1 MSNNEDWLKIIK
13 ERVDNYESPVPKD
26 LWSSIERDLPKKSPV
41 TLYLKRTAAAIA
53 SIAAI
58 AAIIIT
64 VRFANT
70 NNPQKHLISSANTNI
85 IDEAK
90 KQSEN
95 KDIVIE
101 TQEVK
106 ENLAQNIVTKASA
119 RKSQIAIYKSSAADS
134 IKSTHPTACLSLKNA
149 DTVRSKTETTLD
161 NNRIRAIKEF
171 NEAAKTTENHAN
183 GKDISLPAANNN
195 DRRWSIAMAVNN
207 GFGNRNSSANGFAP
221 INNAY
226 AVNKYSSRPDK
237 KMGHFNYVYSSV
249 VANNI
254 EEETKTEIEY
264 DIPLTYAAM
273 FRYHF
278 NNHWAI
284 DAGIQFSHLGA
295 SWHSGSNNSYYSST
309 QKLVLIGIPVGAS
322 FTFVDSRFFTMYALA
337 GASVDKCVTGNIKR
351 FAQSGRKHADTGKR
365 DLPEHP
371 WQFSLNAGL
380 GLQFNATD
388 HIGIFAEPKATRFF
402 DTAKELNIRKHSTE
416 FQLLVGLRLTY

>member
-70 NNPQKHLISSANTNI
+70 NNPQKHLISSAKTNI

-106 ENLAQNIVTKASA
+106 ENLAQNITNEKQANIPVVST
-119 RKSQIAIYKSSAADS
+119 YNPDS
-134 IKSTHPTACLSLKNA
+134 ISDKPTTANIHSAIVDNDKYANNGHNSRLK
-149 DTVRSKTETTLD
+149 
-161 NNRIRAIKEF
+161 AIKEF

-207 GFGNRNSSANGFAP
+207 GFGNRNSSVNGFAP

-226 AVNKYSSRPDK
+226 AVNKYSSRPDR

-264 DIPLTYAAM
+264 DVPLTYAAM

-284 DAGIQFSHLGA
+284 DAGIQFSYLGA

-351 FAQSGRKHADTGKR
+351 FAQSGRKHANTGKR

>member
-70 NNPQKHLISSANTNI
+70 NNPQKHLISSAKTNI

-106 ENLAQNIVTKASA
+106 ENLAQNITNEKQANIPVVST
-119 RKSQIAIYKSSAADS
+119 YNPDS
-134 IKSTHPTACLSLKNA
+134 ISDKPTTANIHSAIVDNDKSANNGNNSRLK
-149 DTVRSKTETTLD
+149 
-161 NNRIRAIKEF
+161 AIKEF

-207 GFGNRNSSANGFAP
+207 GFGNRNSSVNGFAP

-226 AVNKYSSRPDK
+226 AVNKYSSRPDR

-264 DIPLTYAAM
+264 DVPLTYAAM

-284 DAGIQFSHLGA
+284 DAGIQFSYLGA

-351 FAQSGRKHADTGKR
+351 FAQSGRKHANTGKR

>member
-70 NNPQKHLISSANTNI
+70 NNPQKHLISSAKTNI

-106 ENLAQNIVTKASA
+106 ENLAQNITNEKQANIPVVST
-119 RKSQIAIYKSSAADS
+119 YNPDS
-134 IKSTHPTACLSLKNA
+134 ISDKPTTANIHSAIVDNDKSANNGNNSRLK
-149 DTVRSKTETTLD
+149 
-161 NNRIRAIKEF
+161 AIKEF

-207 GFGNRNSSANGFAP
+207 GFGNRNSSVNGFAP

-226 AVNKYSSRPDK
+226 AVNKYSSRPDR

-264 DIPLTYAAM
+264 DVPLTYAAM

-284 DAGIQFSHLGA
+284 DAGIQFSYLGA

-351 FAQSGRKHADTGKR
+351 FAQSGRKHANTGKR

-388 HIGIFAEPKATRFF
+388 HIGIFAEPKATRFY

>member
-41 TLYLKRTAAAIA
+41 TLYLKRTAATIA

-58 AAIIIT
+58 AAIFIT

-70 NNPQKHLISSANTNI
+70 NNPQKHLISSAKTNI

-95 KDIVIE
+95 KNIVVE

-106 ENLAQNIVTKASA
+106 ENLAQNITNEKQANIPVVST
-119 RKSQIAIYKSSAADS
+119 YNPDS
-134 IKSTHPTACLSLKNA
+134 ISDKPATANIHSAIADNDKSANNGNNSRLK
-149 DTVRSKTETTLD
+149 
-161 NNRIRAIKEF
+161 AIKEF
-171 NEAAKTTENHAN
+171 NEAAKTTENLAN

-226 AVNKYSSRPDK
+226 AVNKYSSRPDR

-264 DIPLTYAAM
+264 DVPLTYAAM

-295 SWHSGSNNSYYSST
+295 SRHSGSNNSYYSST

-337 GASVDKCVTGNIKR
+337 GGSVDKCVTGNIKR
-351 FAQSGRKHADTGKR
+351 FAQSGRKHANTGKR

-371 WQFSLNAGL
+371 WQFSINAGL

>member
-58 AAIIIT
+58 AAIFIT

-70 NNPQKHLISSANTNI
+70 NNPQKHLISSAKTNI

-106 ENLAQNIVTKASA
+106 ENLAQNIINEKQANIPVVST
-119 RKSQIAIYKSSAADS
+119 YNPDS
-134 IKSTHPTACLSLKNA
+134 ISDKPATANIHSAIADNDKSANNGNNSRLK
-149 DTVRSKTETTLD
+149 
-161 NNRIRAIKEF
+161 AIKEF
-171 NEAAKTTENHAN
+171 NEAAKMTENHAN

-226 AVNKYSSRPDK
+226 AVNKYSSRPDQ

-351 FAQSGRKHADTGKR
+351 FAQSGRKHANTGKR
-365 DLPEHP
+365 NLPEHP

>member
-41 TLYLKRTAAAIA
+41 TLYLKRIAAAIA

-70 NNPQKHLISSANTNI
+70 NNPQKHLISSAKTNI

-106 ENLAQNIVTKASA
+106 ENLAQNITNEKQANIPVVST
-119 RKSQIAIYKSSAADS
+119 YNPDS
-134 IKSTHPTACLSLKNA
+134 ISNKPTTANIHSAIVDNDKSANNGNNSRLK
-149 DTVRSKTETTLD
+149 
-161 NNRIRAIKEF
+161 AIKEF

-207 GFGNRNSSANGFAP
+207 GFGNRNSSVNGFAP

-226 AVNKYSSRPDK
+226 AVNKYSSRPDR

-264 DIPLTYAAM
+264 DVPLTYAAM

-284 DAGIQFSHLGA
+284 DAGIQFSYLGA

-351 FAQSGRKHADTGKR
+351 FAQSGRKHANTGKR

-388 HIGIFAEPKATRFF
+388 HIGIFAEPKATRFY

>member
-41 TLYLKRTAAAIA
+41 TLYLKRTAVAIA

-58 AAIIIT
+58 AAIFIT

-70 NNPQKHLISSANTNI
+70 NNPQKHLISSAKTNI

-95 KDIVIE
+95 KDIVVE

-106 ENLAQNIVTKASA
+106 ENLAQNITNEKQANIPVVST
-119 RKSQIAIYKSSAADS
+119 YNPDS
-134 IKSTHPTACLSLKNA
+134 ISDKPATANIHSAIADNDKSANNGNNSRLK
-149 DTVRSKTETTLD
+149 
-161 NNRIRAIKEF
+161 AIKEF
-171 NEAAKTTENHAN
+171 NEAAKTTENLAN

-226 AVNKYSSRPDK
+226 AVNKYSSRPDR

-264 DIPLTYAAM
+264 DVPLTYAAM

-295 SWHSGSNNSYYSST
+295 SRHSGSNNSYYSST

-337 GASVDKCVTGNIKR
+337 GGSVDKCVTGNIKR
-351 FAQSGRKHADTGKR
+351 FAQSGRKHANTGKR

-371 WQFSLNAGL
+371 WQFSINAGL

>member
-58 AAIIIT
+58 AAIFIT

-70 NNPQKHLISSANTNI
+70 NNPQKHLISSAKTNI

-95 KDIVIE
+95 KDIVVE

-106 ENLAQNIVTKASA
+106 ENLAQNITNEKQANIPVVST
-119 RKSQIAIYKSSAADS
+119 YNPDS
-134 IKSTHPTACLSLKNA
+134 ISDKPATANIHSAIADNDKSANNGNNSRLK
-149 DTVRSKTETTLD
+149 
-161 NNRIRAIKEF
+161 AIKEF
-171 NEAAKTTENHAN
+171 NEAAKMTENHAN

-226 AVNKYSSRPDK
+226 AVNKYSSRPDQ

>member
-70 NNPQKHLISSANTNI
+70 NNPQKHLISSAKTNI

-106 ENLAQNIVTKASA
+106 ENLAQNITNEKQANIPVVST
-119 RKSQIAIYKSSAADS
+119 YNPDS
-134 IKSTHPTACLSLKNA
+134 ISDKPTTANIHSAIVDNDKYANNGHNSRLK
-149 DTVRSKTETTLD
+149 
-161 NNRIRAIKEF
+161 AIKEF
-171 NEAAKTTENHAN
+171 NKAAKTTENHAN

-207 GFGNRNSSANGFAP
+207 GFGNRNSSVNGFAP

-226 AVNKYSSRPDK
+226 AVNKYSSRPDR

-264 DIPLTYAAM
+264 DVPLTYAAM

-284 DAGIQFSHLGA
+284 DAGIQFSYLGA

-351 FAQSGRKHADTGKR
+351 FAQSGRKHANTGKR

-371 WQFSLNAGL
+371 WQFSINAGL

>member
-70 NNPQKHLISSANTNI
+70 NNPQKHLISSAKTNI

-106 ENLAQNIVTKASA
+106 ENLAQNITNEKQANIPVVST
-119 RKSQIAIYKSSAADS
+119 YNPDS
-134 IKSTHPTACLSLKNA
+134 ISNKPTTANIHSAIVDNDKSANNGNNSRLK
-149 DTVRSKTETTLD
+149 
-161 NNRIRAIKEF
+161 AIKEF

-207 GFGNRNSSANGFAP
+207 GFGNRNSSVNGFAP

-226 AVNKYSSRPDK
+226 AVNKYSSRPDR

-264 DIPLTYAAM
+264 DVPLTYAAM

-284 DAGIQFSHLGA
+284 DAGIQFSYLGA

-351 FAQSGRKHADTGKR
+351 FAQSGRKHANTGKR

-371 WQFSLNAGL
+371 WQFSINAGL

-388 HIGIFAEPKATRFF
+388 HIGIFAEPKATRFY

>member
-70 NNPQKHLISSANTNI
+70 NNPKNHIISSAKTNI

-106 ENLAQNIVTKASA
+106 ENLAQNITNEKQANIPVVST
-119 RKSQIAIYKSSAADS
+119 YNPDS
-134 IKSTHPTACLSLKNA
+134 ISNKPTTANIHSAIVDNDKSANNGNNSRLK
-149 DTVRSKTETTLD
+149 
-161 NNRIRAIKEF
+161 AIKEF

-207 GFGNRNSSANGFAP
+207 GFGNRNSSVNGFAP

-226 AVNKYSSRPDK
+226 AVNKYSSRPDR

-264 DIPLTYAAM
+264 DVPLTYAAM

-284 DAGIQFSHLGA
+284 DAGIQFSYLGA

-351 FAQSGRKHADTGKR
+351 FAQSGRKHANTGKR

-388 HIGIFAEPKATRFF
+388 HIGIFAEPKATRFY

>member
-106 ENLAQNIVTKASA
+106 ENLAQNITNEKQANIPVVST
-119 RKSQIAIYKSSAADS
+119 YNPDS
-134 IKSTHPTACLSLKNA
+134 ISDKPATANIHSAIADNDKSANNGNNSRLK
-149 DTVRSKTETTLD
+149 
-161 NNRIRAIKEF
+161 AIKEF
-171 NEAAKTTENHAN
+171 NEAAKMTENHAN

-226 AVNKYSSRPDK
+226 AVNKYSSRPDQ

-351 FAQSGRKHADTGKR
+351 FAQSGRKHANTGKR
-365 DLPEHP
+365 NLPEHP

>member
-26 LWSSIERDLPKKSPV
+26 LWSSIERDLPKKSLV

-106 ENLAQNIVTKASA
+106 ENLAQNIINEKQANIPVVST
-119 RKSQIAIYKSSAADS
+119 YNPDS
-134 IKSTHPTACLSLKNA
+134 ISDKPATANIHSA
-149 DTVRSKTETTLD
+149 IAD
-161 NNRIRAIKEF
+161 NNKSANNGNNSRLKAIKEF
-171 NEAAKTTENHAN
+171 NEAAKMTENHAN

-226 AVNKYSSRPDK
+226 AVNKYSSRPDQ

>member
-1 MSNNEDWLKIIK
+1 MSNNDDWLKIIK

-70 NNPQKHLISSANTNI
+70 NNPQKHLISSAKTNI

-106 ENLAQNIVTKASA
+106 ENLAQNITNEKQANIPVVST
-119 RKSQIAIYKSSAADS
+119 YNPDS
-134 IKSTHPTACLSLKNA
+134 ISNKPTTANIHSAIVDNDKSANNGNNSRLK
-149 DTVRSKTETTLD
+149 
-161 NNRIRAIKEF
+161 AIKEF

-207 GFGNRNSSANGFAP
+207 GFGNRNSSVNGFAP

-226 AVNKYSSRPDK
+226 AVNKYSSRPDR

-264 DIPLTYAAM
+264 DVPLTYAAM

-284 DAGIQFSHLGA
+284 DAGIQFSYLGA

-351 FAQSGRKHADTGKR
+351 FAQSGRKHANTGKR

-371 WQFSLNAGL
+371 WQFSINAGL

>member
-70 NNPQKHLISSANTNI
+70 NNPQKHLISSAKTNI

-106 ENLAQNIVTKASA
+106 ENLAQNITNEKQANIPVVLT
-119 RKSQIAIYKSSAADS
+119 YNPDS
-134 IKSTHPTACLSLKNA
+134 ISDKPTTANIHSAIVDNDKYANNGHNSRLK
-149 DTVRSKTETTLD
+149 
-161 NNRIRAIKEF
+161 AIKEF

-207 GFGNRNSSANGFAP
+207 GFGNRNSSVNGFAP

-226 AVNKYSSRPDK
+226 AVNKYSSRPDR

-264 DIPLTYAAM
+264 DVPLTYAAM

-284 DAGIQFSHLGA
+284 DAGIQFSYLGA

-351 FAQSGRKHADTGKR
+351 FAQSGRKHANTGKR

-388 HIGIFAEPKATRFF
+388 HIGIFAEPKATRFY

>member
-26 LWSSIERDLPKKSPV
+26 LWSSIERDLPKKSLV

-106 ENLAQNIVTKASA
+106 ENLAQNITNEKQANIPVVST
-119 RKSQIAIYKSSAADS
+119 YNPDS
-134 IKSTHPTACLSLKNA
+134 ISDKPATANIHSA
-149 DTVRSKTETTLD
+149 IAD
-161 NNRIRAIKEF
+161 NNKSANNGNNSRLKAIKEF
-171 NEAAKTTENHAN
+171 NEAAKMTENHAN

-226 AVNKYSSRPDK
+226 AVNKYSSRPDQ

-351 FAQSGRKHADTGKR
+351 FAQSGRKHANTGKR
-365 DLPEHP
+365 NLPEHP

>member
-70 NNPQKHLISSANTNI
+70 NNPQKHLISSAKTNI

-106 ENLAQNIVTKASA
+106 ENLAQNITNEKQANIPVVST
-119 RKSQIAIYKSSAADS
+119 YNPDS
-134 IKSTHPTACLSLKNA
+134 ISNKPTTANIHSAIVDNDKSANNGNNSRLK
-149 DTVRSKTETTLD
+149 
-161 NNRIRAIKEF
+161 AIKEF

-207 GFGNRNSSANGFAP
+207 GFGNRNSSVNGFAP

-226 AVNKYSSRPDK
+226 AVNKYSSRPDR

-264 DIPLTYAAM
+264 DVPLTYAAM

-284 DAGIQFSHLGA
+284 DAGIQFSYLGA

-351 FAQSGRKHADTGKR
+351 FAQSGRKHANTGKR

-388 HIGIFAEPKATRFF
+388 HIGIFAEPKATRFY

>member
-70 NNPQKHLISSANTNI
+70 NNPQKHLISSAKTNI

-106 ENLAQNIVTKASA
+106 ENLAQNITNEKQANIPVVST
-119 RKSQIAIYKSSAADS
+119 YNPDS
-134 IKSTHPTACLSLKNA
+134 ISDKPATANIHSAIADNDKSANNGNNSRLK
-149 DTVRSKTETTLD
+149 
-161 NNRIRAIKEF
+161 AIKEF

>member
-26 LWSSIERDLPKKSPV
+26 LWSSIERDLPKKSLV

-70 NNPQKHLISSANTNI
+70 NNPQKHLISSAKTNI

-106 ENLAQNIVTKASA
+106 ENLAQNIINEKQANIPVVST
-119 RKSQIAIYKSSAADS
+119 YNPDS
-134 IKSTHPTACLSLKNA
+134 ISDKPATANIHSAIADNDKSANNGNNSRLK
-149 DTVRSKTETTLD
+149 
-161 NNRIRAIKEF
+161 AIKEF
-171 NEAAKTTENHAN
+171 NEAAKMTENHAN
-183 GKDISLPAANNN
+183 GKEISLPAANNN

-226 AVNKYSSRPDK
+226 AVNKYSSRPDR

-351 FAQSGRKHADTGKR
+351 FAQSGRKHANTGKR
-365 DLPEHP
+365 NLPEHP

>member
-70 NNPQKHLISSANTNI
+70 NNPQKHLISSAKTNI

-106 ENLAQNIVTKASA
+106 ENLAQNITNEKQANIPVVST
-119 RKSQIAIYKSSAADS
+119 YNPDS
-134 IKSTHPTACLSLKNA
+134 ISDKPTTANIHSAIVDNDKYANNGHNSRLK
-149 DTVRSKTETTLD
+149 
-161 NNRIRAIKEF
+161 AIKEF

-207 GFGNRNSSANGFAP
+207 GFGNRNSSVNGFAP

-226 AVNKYSSRPDK
+226 AVNKYSSRPDR

-264 DIPLTYAAM
+264 DVPLTYAAM

-284 DAGIQFSHLGA
+284 DAGIQFSDLGA

-351 FAQSGRKHADTGKR
+351 FAQSGRKHANTGKR

-388 HIGIFAEPKATRFF
+388 HIGIFAEPKATRFY

>member
-26 LWSSIERDLPKKSPV
+26 LWSSIERDLPKKSLV

-70 NNPQKHLISSANTNI
+70 NNPQKHLISSAKTNI

-106 ENLAQNIVTKASA
+106 ENLAQNIINEKQANIPVVST
-119 RKSQIAIYKSSAADS
+119 YNPDS
-134 IKSTHPTACLSLKNA
+134 ISDKPATANIHSAIADNDKSANNGNNSRLK
-149 DTVRSKTETTLD
+149 
-161 NNRIRAIKEF
+161 AIKEF
-171 NEAAKTTENHAN
+171 NEAAKMTENHAN

-226 AVNKYSSRPDK
+226 AVNKYSSRPDQ

-351 FAQSGRKHADTGKR
+351 FAQSGRKHANTGKR
-365 DLPEHP
+365 NLPEHP

>member
-41 TLYLKRTAAAIA
+41 TLYLKRIAAAIA

-70 NNPQKHLISSANTNI
+70 NNPQKHLISSAKTNI

-106 ENLAQNIVTKASA
+106 ENLAQNITNEKQANIPVVST
-119 RKSQIAIYKSSAADS
+119 YNPDS
-134 IKSTHPTACLSLKNA
+134 ISDKPTTANIHSAIVDNDKYANNGHNSRLK
-149 DTVRSKTETTLD
+149 
-161 NNRIRAIKEF
+161 AIKEF

-207 GFGNRNSSANGFAP
+207 GFGNRNSSVNGFAP

-226 AVNKYSSRPDK
+226 AVNKYSSRPDR

-264 DIPLTYAAM
+264 DVPLTYAAM

-284 DAGIQFSHLGA
+284 DAGIQFSYLGA

-351 FAQSGRKHADTGKR
+351 FAQSGRKHANTGKR

-388 HIGIFAEPKATRFF
+388 HIGIFAEPKATRFY

>member
-58 AAIIIT
+58 AAIFIT

-70 NNPQKHLISSANTNI
+70 NNPQKHLISSAKTNI

-95 KDIVIE
+95 KDIVVE

-106 ENLAQNIVTKASA
+106 ENLAQNITNEKQANIPVVST
-119 RKSQIAIYKSSAADS
+119 YNPDS
-134 IKSTHPTACLSLKNA
+134 ISDKPATANIHSAIADNDKSANNGNNSRLK
-149 DTVRSKTETTLD
+149 
-161 NNRIRAIKEF
+161 AIKEF
-171 NEAAKTTENHAN
+171 NEAAKTTENLAN

-226 AVNKYSSRPDK
+226 AVNKYSSRPDR

-264 DIPLTYAAM
+264 DVPLTYAAM

-295 SWHSGSNNSYYSST
+295 SRHSGSNNSYYSST

-337 GASVDKCVTGNIKR
+337 GGSVDKCVTGNIKR
-351 FAQSGRKHADTGKR
+351 FAQSGRKHANTGKR

-371 WQFSLNAGL
+371 WQFSINAGL

>member
-58 AAIIIT
+58 ATIIIT

-70 NNPQKHLISSANTNI
+70 NNPQKHLISSAKTNI

-106 ENLAQNIVTKASA
+106 ENLAQNITNEKQANIPVVST
-119 RKSQIAIYKSSAADS
+119 YNPDS
-134 IKSTHPTACLSLKNA
+134 ISDKPTTANIHSAIVDNDKYANNGHNSRLK
-149 DTVRSKTETTLD
+149 
-161 NNRIRAIKEF
+161 AIKEF
-171 NEAAKTTENHAN
+171 NEATKTTENHAN

-207 GFGNRNSSANGFAP
+207 GFGNRNSSVNGFAP

-226 AVNKYSSRPDK
+226 AVNKYSSRPDR

-264 DIPLTYAAM
+264 DVPLTYAAM

-284 DAGIQFSHLGA
+284 DAGIQFSYLGA

-351 FAQSGRKHADTGKR
+351 FAQSGRKHANTGKR

-388 HIGIFAEPKATRFF
+388 HIGIFAEPKATRFY

-416 FQLLVGLRLTY
+416 FRLLVGLRLTY

>member
-70 NNPQKHLISSANTNI
+70 NNPQKHLISSAKTNI

-106 ENLAQNIVTKASA
+106 ENLAQNITNEKQANIPVVST
-119 RKSQIAIYKSSAADS
+119 YNPDS
-134 IKSTHPTACLSLKNA
+134 ISDKPTTANIHSAIVDNDKYANNGHNSRLK
-149 DTVRSKTETTLD
+149 
-161 NNRIRAIKEF
+161 AIKEF

-207 GFGNRNSSANGFAP
+207 GFGNRNSSVNGFAP

-226 AVNKYSSRPDK
+226 AVNKYSSRPDR

-254 EEETKTEIEY
+254 EEEPKTEIEY
-264 DIPLTYAAM
+264 DVPLTYAAM

-284 DAGIQFSHLGA
+284 DAGIQFSYLGA

-351 FAQSGRKHADTGKR
+351 FAQSGRKHANTGKR

-388 HIGIFAEPKATRFF
+388 HIGIFAEPKATRFY

>member
-70 NNPQKHLISSANTNI
+70 NNPQKHLISSAKTNI

-106 ENLAQNIVTKASA
+106 ENLAQNITNEKQANIPVVST
-119 RKSQIAIYKSSAADS
+119 YNPDS
-134 IKSTHPTACLSLKNA
+134 ISNKPTTANIHSAIVDNDKYANNGHNSRLK
-149 DTVRSKTETTLD
+149 
-161 NNRIRAIKEF
+161 AIKEF

-207 GFGNRNSSANGFAP
+207 GFGNRNSSVNGFAP

-226 AVNKYSSRPDK
+226 AVNKYSSRPDR

-264 DIPLTYAAM
+264 DVPLTYAAM

-284 DAGIQFSHLGA
+284 DAGIQFSYLGA

-351 FAQSGRKHADTGKR
+351 FAQSGRKHANTGKR

-388 HIGIFAEPKATRFF
+388 HIGIFAEPKATRFY

>member
-70 NNPQKHLISSANTNI
+70 NNPQKHLISSAKTNI

-106 ENLAQNIVTKASA
+106 ENLAQNITNEKQANIPVVST
-119 RKSQIAIYKSSAADS
+119 YNPDS
-134 IKSTHPTACLSLKNA
+134 ISDKPTTANIHSAIVDNDKSANNGNNSRLK
-149 DTVRSKTETTLD
+149 
-161 NNRIRAIKEF
+161 AIKEF

-207 GFGNRNSSANGFAP
+207 GFGNRNSSVNGFAP

-226 AVNKYSSRPDK
+226 AVNKYSSRPDR

-264 DIPLTYAAM
+264 DVPLTYAAM

-284 DAGIQFSHLGA
+284 DAGIQFSYLGA

-351 FAQSGRKHADTGKR
+351 FAQSGRKHANTGKR

-371 WQFSLNAGL
+371 WQFSINAGL

>member
-70 NNPQKHLISSANTNI
+70 NNPQKHLISSAKTNI

-106 ENLAQNIVTKASA
+106 ENLAQNITNEKQANIPVVST
-119 RKSQIAIYKSSAADS
+119 YNPDS
-134 IKSTHPTACLSLKNA
+134 ISDKPTTANIHSAIVDNDKYANNGHNSRLK
-149 DTVRSKTETTLD
+149 
-161 NNRIRAIKEF
+161 AIKEF

-207 GFGNRNSSANGFAP
+207 GFGNRNSSVNGFAP

-226 AVNKYSSRPDK
+226 AVNKYSSRPDR

-264 DIPLTYAAM
+264 DVPLTYAAM

-284 DAGIQFSHLGA
+284 DAGIQFSYLGA

-351 FAQSGRKHADTGKR
+351 FAQSGRKHANTGKR
-365 DLPEHP
+365 NLPEHP

>member
-41 TLYLKRTAAAIA
+41 TLYLKRIAAAIA

-70 NNPQKHLISSANTNI
+70 NNPQKHLISSAKTNI

-106 ENLAQNIVTKASA
+106 ENLAQNITNEKQANIPVVST
-119 RKSQIAIYKSSAADS
+119 YNPDS
-134 IKSTHPTACLSLKNA
+134 ISNKPTTANIHSAIVDNDKYANNGHNSRLK
-149 DTVRSKTETTLD
+149 
-161 NNRIRAIKEF
+161 AIKEF

-207 GFGNRNSSANGFAP
+207 GFGNRNSSVNGFAP

-226 AVNKYSSRPDK
+226 AVNKYSSRPDR

-264 DIPLTYAAM
+264 DVPLTYAAM

-284 DAGIQFSHLGA
+284 DAGIQFSYLGA

-351 FAQSGRKHADTGKR
+351 FAQSGRKHANTGKR

-388 HIGIFAEPKATRFF
+388 HIGIFAEPKATRFY

>member
-70 NNPQKHLISSANTNI
+70 NNPQKHLISSAKTNI

-106 ENLAQNIVTKASA
+106 ENLAQNITNEKQANIPVVLT
-119 RKSQIAIYKSSAADS
+119 YNPDS
-134 IKSTHPTACLSLKNA
+134 ISDKPTTANIHSAIVDNDKYANNGHNSRLK
-149 DTVRSKTETTLD
+149 
-161 NNRIRAIKEF
+161 AIKEF

-207 GFGNRNSSANGFAP
+207 GFGNRNSSVNGFAP

-226 AVNKYSSRPDK
+226 AVNKYSSRPDR

-351 FAQSGRKHADTGKR
+351 FAQSGRKHANTGKR
-365 DLPEHP
+365 NLPEHP

>member
-41 TLYLKRTAAAIA
+41 TLYLKRIAAAIA

-70 NNPQKHLISSANTNI
+70 NNPQKHLISSAKTNI

-106 ENLAQNIVTKASA
+106 EDLAQNITNEKQANIPVVST
-119 RKSQIAIYKSSAADS
+119 YNPDS
-134 IKSTHPTACLSLKNA
+134 ISDKPTTANIHSAIVDNDKYANNGHNSRLK
-149 DTVRSKTETTLD
+149 
-161 NNRIRAIKEF
+161 AIKEF

-207 GFGNRNSSANGFAP
+207 GFGNRNSSVNGFAP

-226 AVNKYSSRPDK
+226 AVNKYSSRPDR

-264 DIPLTYAAM
+264 DVPLTYAAM

-284 DAGIQFSHLGA
+284 DAGIQFSYLGA

-351 FAQSGRKHADTGKR
+351 FAQSGRKHANTGKR

-388 HIGIFAEPKATRFF
+388 HIGIFAEPKATRFY

>member
-1 MSNNEDWLKIIK
+1 MSNNDDWLKIIK

-70 NNPQKHLISSANTNI
+70 NNPQKHLISSAKTNI

-106 ENLAQNIVTKASA
+106 ENLAQNITNEKQANIPVVST
-119 RKSQIAIYKSSAADS
+119 YNPDS
-134 IKSTHPTACLSLKNA
+134 ISNKPTTANIHSAIVDNDKSANNGNNSRLK
-149 DTVRSKTETTLD
+149 
-161 NNRIRAIKEF
+161 AIKEF

-207 GFGNRNSSANGFAP
+207 GFGNRNSSVNGFAP

-226 AVNKYSSRPDK
+226 AVNKYSSRPDR

-264 DIPLTYAAM
+264 DVPLTYAAM

-284 DAGIQFSHLGA
+284 DAGIQFSYLGA

-351 FAQSGRKHADTGKR
+351 FAQSGRKHANTGKR

>member
-41 TLYLKRTAAAIA
+41 TLYLKRIAAAIA

-70 NNPQKHLISSANTNI
+70 NNPQKHLISSAKTNI

-106 ENLAQNIVTKASA
+106 ENLAQNITNEKQANIPVVST
-119 RKSQIAIYKSSAADS
+119 YNPDS
-134 IKSTHPTACLSLKNA
+134 ISDKPTTANIHSAIVDNDKYANNGHNSRLK
-149 DTVRSKTETTLD
+149 
-161 NNRIRAIKEF
+161 AIKEF

-207 GFGNRNSSANGFAP
+207 GFGNRNSSVNGFAP

-226 AVNKYSSRPDK
+226 AVNKYSSRPDR

-264 DIPLTYAAM
+264 DVPLTYAAM

-284 DAGIQFSHLGA
+284 DAGIQFSYLGA

-351 FAQSGRKHADTGKR
+351 FAQSGRKHANTGKR

-371 WQFSLNAGL
+371 WQFSINAGL

-388 HIGIFAEPKATRFF
+388 HIGIFAEPKATRFY

>member
-70 NNPQKHLISSANTNI
+70 NNPQKHLISSAKTNI

-106 ENLAQNIVTKASA
+106 ENLAQNITNEKQANIPVVST
-119 RKSQIAIYKSSAADS
+119 YNPDS
-134 IKSTHPTACLSLKNA
+134 ISNKPTTANIHSAIVDNDKSANNGNNSRLK
-149 DTVRSKTETTLD
+149 
-161 NNRIRAIKEF
+161 AIKEF

-226 AVNKYSSRPDK
+226 AVNKYSSRPDQ

-351 FAQSGRKHADTGKR
+351 FAQSGRKHANTGKR
-365 DLPEHP
+365 NLPEHP

>member
-26 LWSSIERDLPKKSPV
+26 LWSSIERDLPKKSLV

-70 NNPQKHLISSANTNI
+70 NNPQKHLISSAKTNI

-106 ENLAQNIVTKASA
+106 ENLAQNIINEKQANIPVVST
-119 RKSQIAIYKSSAADS
+119 YNPDS
-134 IKSTHPTACLSLKNA
+134 ISDKPATANIHSAIADNDKSANNGNNSRLK
-149 DTVRSKTETTLD
+149 
-161 NNRIRAIKEF
+161 AIKEF
-171 NEAAKTTENHAN
+171 NEAAKMTENHAN

-226 AVNKYSSRPDK
+226 AVNKYSSRPDQ

-284 DAGIQFSHLGA
+284 DAGIQFSHLGG

-351 FAQSGRKHADTGKR
+351 FAQSGRKHANTGKR
-365 DLPEHP
+365 NLPEHP

-388 HIGIFAEPKATRFF
+388 HIGIFAEPKATRFY

>member
-70 NNPQKHLISSANTNI
+70 NNPQKHLISSAKTNI

-106 ENLAQNIVTKASA
+106 ENLAQNITNEKQANIPVVST
-119 RKSQIAIYKSSAADS
+119 YNPDS
-134 IKSTHPTACLSLKNA
+134 ISNKPTTANIHSAIVDNDKSANNGNNSRLK
-149 DTVRSKTETTLD
+149 
-161 NNRIRAIKEF
+161 AIKEF

-207 GFGNRNSSANGFAP
+207 GFGNRNSSVNGFAP

-226 AVNKYSSRPDK
+226 AVNKYSSRPDR

-264 DIPLTYAAM
+264 DVPLTYAAM

-284 DAGIQFSHLGA
+284 DAGIQFSYLGA

-351 FAQSGRKHADTGKR
+351 FAQSGRKHANTGKR

-371 WQFSLNAGL
+371 WQFSINAGL

>member
-26 LWSSIERDLPKKSPV
+26 LWSSIERDLPKKSLV

-70 NNPQKHLISSANTNI
+70 NNPQKHLISSAKTNI

-106 ENLAQNIVTKASA
+106 ENLAQNIINEKQANIPVVST
-119 RKSQIAIYKSSAADS
+119 YNPDS
-134 IKSTHPTACLSLKNA
+134 ISDKPATANINSA
-149 DTVRSKTETTLD
+149 IAD
-161 NNRIRAIKEF
+161 NNKSANNGNNSRLKAIKEF
-171 NEAAKTTENHAN
+171 NEAAKMTENHAN

-226 AVNKYSSRPDK
+226 AVNKYSSRPDQ

-351 FAQSGRKHADTGKR
+351 FAQSGRKHANTGKR
-365 DLPEHP
+365 NLPEHP

>member
-41 TLYLKRTAAAIA
+41 TLYLKRIAAAIA

-70 NNPQKHLISSANTNI
+70 NNPQKHLISSAKTNI

-106 ENLAQNIVTKASA
+106 EDLAQNIANEKQANIPVVST
-119 RKSQIAIYKSSAADS
+119 YNPDS
-134 IKSTHPTACLSLKNA
+134 ISDKPTTANIHSAIVDNDKYANNGHNSRLK
-149 DTVRSKTETTLD
+149 
-161 NNRIRAIKEF
+161 AIKEF

-207 GFGNRNSSANGFAP
+207 GFGNRNSSVNGFAP

-226 AVNKYSSRPDK
+226 AVNKYSSRPDR

-264 DIPLTYAAM
+264 DVPLTYAAM

-284 DAGIQFSHLGA
+284 DAGIQFSYLGA

-351 FAQSGRKHADTGKR
+351 FAQSGRKHANTGKR

-388 HIGIFAEPKATRFF
+388 HIGIFAEPKATRFY

>member
-1 MSNNEDWLKIIK
+1 MSNNDDWLKIIK

-70 NNPQKHLISSANTNI
+70 NNPQKHLISSAKTNI

-106 ENLAQNIVTKASA
+106 ENLAQNITNEKQANIPVVST
-119 RKSQIAIYKSSAADS
+119 YNPDS
-134 IKSTHPTACLSLKNA
+134 ISDKPTTANIHSAIVDNDKYANNGHNSRLK
-149 DTVRSKTETTLD
+149 
-161 NNRIRAIKEF
+161 AIKEF

-207 GFGNRNSSANGFAP
+207 GFGNRNSSVNGFAP

-226 AVNKYSSRPDK
+226 AVNKYSSRPDR

-264 DIPLTYAAM
+264 DVPLTYAAM

-284 DAGIQFSHLGA
+284 DAGIQFSYLGA

-351 FAQSGRKHADTGKR
+351 FAQSGRKHANTGKR

-388 HIGIFAEPKATRFF
+388 HIGIFAEPKATRFY